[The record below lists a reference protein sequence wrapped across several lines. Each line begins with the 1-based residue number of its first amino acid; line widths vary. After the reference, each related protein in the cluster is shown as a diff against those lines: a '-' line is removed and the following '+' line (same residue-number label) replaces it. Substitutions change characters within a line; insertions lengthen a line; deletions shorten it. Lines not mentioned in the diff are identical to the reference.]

1 MIDYKSRQSYYPG
14 LLAAMM
20 LLLSVFYPAQLKAGK
35 AVSRVSVS
43 SPDKT
48 LKVKIFSAK
57 SGQLSYSVSKNSIEI
72 ISASALGLTVD
83 SIDLGNGTSQNGKP
97 LFTQINE
104 KYTTLGNHP
113 NVTNNGNEVAIPL
126 QTAGKSF
133 KLFVRAYNDG
143 FGIRYGLPKDA
154 KRIDAEA
161 TSWNFADTKGKVAW
175 AEYSSCY
182 EGLSHVTTWD
192 KLPLNKTIMP
202 PVTIETNGCWV
213 SVSEA
218 DCETFSDMTVE
229 RKENGLH
236 AIFPF
241 APKGWEIKPLEGNGP
256 KVLNGTYRG
265 MKVSPWRT
273 AIITTNM
280 NDLVNSD
287 LLMNLCP
294 APAKGTDFSW
304 VKPGRCLW
312 QWWSVG
318 APKYAD
324 QKNWFDAAAR
334 LKWEYYLIDD
344 GWRNWRQEGKDQWQL
359 LAEVI
364 AYGKSVGV
372 KSIVWVDSK
381 EMRRAKER
389 RIYLEKIKALGAD
402 GIKIDF
408 IPKATSEIMQWYMG
422 SMQDCAE
429 LKLLLNFHGS
439 VKPTGLT
446 RTYPNDITREA
457 VRGNEWHMT
466 RYKRIQ
472 PLDHD
477 VSMSFTR
484 LLAGAADVTTTMLD
498 PKELASAKYTW
509 AHQFAQSI
517 VYLSPITHFA
527 DQYKFYLESPMFDLF
542 QQVPTVWDETR
553 VLPCSEMG
561 EVVAYA
567 RRSGKTWWIGVIN
580 GANERE
586 VKINLSF
593 LKEKTKATLI
603 FDTMQGFAEI
613 NRIEKEVSKGET
625 ITVKMAP
632 GGGFVAK
639 F

>member
-1 MIDYKSRQSYYPG
+1 MNTKVFPSNFLLKSHYAWLLIVALLTCEFAFAGSYINSI
-14 LLAAMM
+14 LI
-20 LLLSVFYPAQLKAGK
+20 K
-35 AVSRVSVS
+35 

-48 LKVKIFSAK
+48 I
-57 SGQLSYSVSKNSIEI
+57 QLSVRIINKQLIYTVSKNKTEVI
-72 ISASALGLTVD
+72 APSALGIMVD
-83 SIDLGNGTSQNGKP
+83 STILGNDVRLVGKAV
-97 LFTQINE
+97 FSKVNE
-104 KYTTLGNHP
+104 KYNTVGNHP
-113 NVTNNGNEVAIPL
+113 NVVNKANEVAIAL
-126 QTAGKSF
+126 QSAGKNF
-133 KLFVRAYNDG
+133 KLFVRVYNDG
-143 FGIRYGLPKDA
+143 FGIRYGLPEGA
-154 KRIDAEA
+154 KRIDAEL
-161 TSWNFADTKGKVAW
+161 TTWNFANTNGKVAW
-175 AEYSSCY
+175 SDNSVTY
-182 EGLSHVTTWD
+182 ESLSQVTAW
-192 KLPLNKTIMP
+192 NKVPENKIIMP
-202 PVTIETNGCWV
+202 PLTVEAGGYWV

-218 DCETFSDMTVE
+218 DCETFSDMNLQ
-229 RKENGLH
+229 RKGNGLQVV
-236 AIFPF
+236 FSYNK
-241 APKGWEIKPLEGNGP
+241 KGWDIKPLEGNGS
-256 KVLNGTYRG
+256 KVLNETYRG
-265 MKVSPWRT
+265 INVSPWRT

-280 NDLVNSD
+280 TDLVNSD
-287 LLMNLCP
+287 LLMNLYP
-294 APAKGTDFSW
+294 APAKGSDFSW

-318 APKYAD
+318 APKYED
-324 QKNWFDAAAR
+324 QKQWFDAAAK

-344 GWRNWRQEGKDQWQL
+344 GWRVWKQEGKDQWQL

-381 EMRRAKER
+381 EMRKAKER
-389 RIYLEKIKALGAD
+389 RIYLEKVKALGAD

-408 IPKATSEIMQWYMG
+408 IPNATSEIMQWYMG

-472 PLDHD
+472 PLNHD
-477 VSMSFTR
+477 VSTVFTR
-484 LLAGAADVTTTMLD
+484 YMAGAADYTPVMLD
-498 PKELASAKYTW
+498 PVELASAKYTW
-509 AHQFAQSI
+509 AHQFAQAV

-553 VLPCSEMG
+553 VLPCTEMG
-561 EVVAYA
+561 EVVAFA
-567 RRSGKTWWIGVIN
+567 RRKGQTWWIGVIN
-580 GANERE
+580 GGNERE
-586 VKINLSF
+586 VKINLDF
-593 LKEKTKATLI
+593 LKGKTKATLV

-613 NRIEKEVSKGET
+613 NRVEKEVTKGET
-625 ITVKMAP
+625 ITVKMTA

-639 F
+639 I